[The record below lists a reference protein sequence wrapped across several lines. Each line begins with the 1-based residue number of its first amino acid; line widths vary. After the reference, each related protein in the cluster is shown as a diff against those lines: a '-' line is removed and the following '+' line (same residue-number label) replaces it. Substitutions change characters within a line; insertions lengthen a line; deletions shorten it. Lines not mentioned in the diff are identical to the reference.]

1 MHQKDVE
8 RFAFLYLC
16 GTKDRHMLL
25 EKERMTFSDFERLTY
40 LTDFF
45 GLTDY
50 NLDIWGKFAE
60 QFKSQF
66 NALCEMYEEVDL
78 NSYEESDLGEHD
90 EDGQLY
96 DIWVRDFCRQA
107 PNKELRLWLE
117 GQAAEIYK
125 EQGLEPFGLKERS

>member
-50 NLDIWGKFAE
+50 NLEIWGSLQSSLKV
-60 QFKSQF
+60 S
-66 NALCEMYEEVDL
+66 LMPY
-78 NSYEESDLGEHD
+78 
-90 EDGQLY
+90 
-96 DIWVRDFCRQA
+96 VRCTKR
-107 PNKELRLWLE
+107 W
-117 GQAAEIYK
+117 I
-125 EQGLEPFGLKERS
+125 

>member
-8 RFAFLYLC
+8 WFVFLYLC
-16 GTKDRHMLL
+16 GTKDKHMLL
-25 EKERMTFSDFERLTY
+25 EKERMAFSDFERLTY

-50 NLDIWGKFAE
+50 NLDIWGKFAG

-66 NALCEMYEEVDL
+66 NALIEMYEEVDL
-78 NSYEESDLGEHD
+78 DSYEEPDLGEYD
-90 EDGQLY
+90 EDGRLY
-96 DIWVRDFCRQA
+96 DIWVKEFCRHA

-117 GQAAEIYK
+117 GQAAAIYK
-125 EQGLEPFGLKERS
+125 EQGLEPFGLEDMS

>member
-8 RFAFLYLC
+8 RFAFLHLC

-50 NLDIWGKFAE
+50 NLEIWGKFAE
-60 QFKSQF
+60 QFKNQF
-66 NALCEMYEEVDL
+66 NALIEMYEEVDL
-78 NSYEESDLGEHD
+78 EATEEMDFQKYGE
-90 EDGQLY
+90 ENQQEM
-96 DIWVRDFCRQA
+96 WVRDFCKDAR
-107 PNKELRLWLE
+107 NKDLCKWLE
-117 GQAAEIYK
+117 ERVIEIYEK
-125 EQGLEPFGLKERS
+125 QGIELCESIEMS